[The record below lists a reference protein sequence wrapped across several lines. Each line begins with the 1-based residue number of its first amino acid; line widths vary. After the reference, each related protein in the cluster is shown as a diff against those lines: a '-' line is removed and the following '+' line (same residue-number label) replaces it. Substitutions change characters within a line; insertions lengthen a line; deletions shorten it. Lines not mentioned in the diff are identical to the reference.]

1 MRSTTCWIAV
11 CFGGSILFS
20 GCAEMAHP
28 ERVLNK
34 VKQMKLPSVSE
45 LTSRTPVTTTFDDAL
60 TEVPLLDGFS
70 PRFTFPLSAAR
81 RVGEGRF
88 ALYPGAYSLD
98 ARSYCLRAGTYGPGD
113 GTGYLPAPLKGPK
126 ADLVKA
132 ILSRANDHPEIP
144 QQQIQLLLWAIIAR
158 LQLSEMSPEL
168 QATAS
173 ALLTPK
179 ERFELNGGIL
189 GLVPDATWAELES
202 QLPSELREIYRVEQ
216 KLRQQL
222 ASSLQSFEEVE
233 RYAVLTGIAPLMD
246 ELRKVPRGRWAYRKG
261 GFFVR
266 YFPSSY
272 SRTRVEVFVPR
283 PVAIERGE
291 SGRIRRLSAPD
302 LGSVEADLS
311 LGGAESSGVATKI
324 DQALSTTVL
333 SQMLLSLGASP
344 TGEGLQRLTELSRL
358 RAVAGETRTGD
369 PAARAAV
376 DEIFLNAQA
385 FEICVQAGDCTAEHS
400 PETPRD
406 FDLPATLAVPA
417 SRSGQRLGIS
427 DQPAVNAPVDCNP
440 LQGESV
446 LTFCDR
452 EKIYDRWSQIARNLD
467 APDDFRA
474 GSRAVF
480 KSAQDTAGLSC
491 SREKPSSSAAVDK
504 EINELSK
511 AVFEANRLKCNEL
524 VKRRKLVDPF
534 DENLPVGG
542 SLPWALR
549 YVEYEQCVAGRYLT
563 GLKKRSPKLHAS
575 VIKSQN
581 DWSAAFSNPEGDGP
595 QAWASGVLN
604 GKLNLDDYSHRAT
617 IGYAGVYHKLGKT
630 REEYKA
636 FFKESKAPA
645 RCPGN

>member
-1 MRSTTCWIAV
+1 MRTTTWMAA

-34 VKQMKLPSVSE
+34 VKQFKLPSVSE

-60 TEVPLLDGFS
+60 TEVPLLDGFA

-81 RVGEGRF
+81 RLGEGRF

-144 QQQIQLLLWAIIAR
+144 QQQIQLLLWAIVAR

-222 ASSLQSFEEVE
+222 ASTLQSFEEVE

-283 PVAIERGE
+283 PVAVERGE
-291 SGRIRRLSAPD
+291 SGRIQRLSAPD
-302 LGSVEADLS
+302 LGHVEAVFSGESTATPTRLRFQGSEQRFSGNTETIRPRVSDLTI
-311 LGGAESSGVATKI
+311 GGAESSGVATKI

-385 FEICVQAGDCTAEHS
+385 FEICVQAGDCTAELS
-400 PETPRD
+400 PEAPRD

-427 DQPAVNAPVDCNP
+427 DQPAVDASVDCNP
-440 LQGESV
+440 LQGE
-446 LTFCDR
+446 
-452 EKIYDRWSQIARNLD
+452 
-467 APDDFRA
+467 
-474 GSRAVF
+474 
-480 KSAQDTAGLSC
+480 
-491 SREKPSSSAAVDK
+491 
-504 EINELSK
+504 
-511 AVFEANRLKCNEL
+511 
-524 VKRRKLVDPF
+524 
-534 DENLPVGG
+534 
-542 SLPWALR
+542 
-549 YVEYEQCVAGRYLT
+549 
-563 GLKKRSPKLHAS
+563 
-575 VIKSQN
+575 
-581 DWSAAFSNPEGDGP
+581 
-595 QAWASGVLN
+595 
-604 GKLNLDDYSHRAT
+604 
-617 IGYAGVYHKLGKT
+617 
-630 REEYKA
+630 
-636 FFKESKAPA
+636 
-645 RCPGN
+645 